1 MFKTIMQLDKDIQ
14 DAQDIIR
21 ESRESIRQ
29 NRINMVKTLV
39 MAAVQTQTYDL
50 LKPNMGAIRRIAR
63 TEMEGRCS
71 ADTV

>member
-1 MFKTIMQLDKDIQ
+1 MFKTLMQLDKDIQ

-39 MAAVQTQTYDL
+39 SSNAFHL
-50 LKPNMGAIRRIAR
+50 LKPNMGAIRRIASQ
-63 TEMEGRCS
+63 E
-71 ADTV
+71 

>member
-1 MFKTIMQLDKDIQ
+1 MFKTIMQFDKDIQ

-21 ESRESIRQ
+21 ESRETIRQ

-39 MAAVQTQTYDL
+39 QAQAFDL
-50 LKPNMGAIRRIAR
+50 LKPNMGTIRRIAR
-63 TEMEGRCS
+63 AEMEGRRS